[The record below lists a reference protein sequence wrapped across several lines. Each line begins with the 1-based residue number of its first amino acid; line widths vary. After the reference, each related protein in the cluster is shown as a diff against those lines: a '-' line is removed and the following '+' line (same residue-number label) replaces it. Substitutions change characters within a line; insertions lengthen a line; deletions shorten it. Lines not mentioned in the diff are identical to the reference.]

1 MQAISCEACIR
12 AGEDCKVNYN
22 YKAVCLRCA
31 DKKVHCTIG
40 PQPAKPG
47 KNFRSDKKGIRE
59 KAKLWHDTVLAAIKF
74 NATNPPESKISYPLY
89 PVIEEDEDQQPSAKA
104 TKKKTASAPVVRS
117 ARITAAQRRKA
128 GEILEA
134 CLRAGEMDFDDEDLQ
149 TLAAAGMGEGS
160 MAYMQAAEKIAEA
173 KSSGAKT
180 VEPKRAGGRSKKVA
194 QVCYP
199 QLYVVHF
206 I

>member
-89 PVIEEDEDQQPSAKA
+89 PVIEEDEDQPEEESRDELYCVL
-104 TKKKTASAPVVRS
+104 KTNIVGVQYYKGASGEIHGWLYADPESRFS
-117 ARITAAQRRKA
+117 GYWRAGSPRTRAAQ
-128 GEILEA
+128 
-134 CLRAGEMDFDDEDLQ
+134 
-149 TLAAAGMGEGS
+149 
-160 MAYMQAAEKIAEA
+160 
-173 KSSGAKT
+173 
-180 VEPKRAGGRSKKVA
+180 
-194 QVCYP
+194 QV
-199 QLYVVHF
+199 
-206 I
+206 